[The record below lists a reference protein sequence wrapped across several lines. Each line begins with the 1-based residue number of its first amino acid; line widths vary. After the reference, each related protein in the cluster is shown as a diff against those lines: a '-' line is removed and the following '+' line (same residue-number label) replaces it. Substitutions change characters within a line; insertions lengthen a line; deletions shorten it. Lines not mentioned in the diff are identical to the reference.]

1 MRPQQKKKAIVLA
14 GTIPHIA
21 VIENLK
27 RRGYETI
34 LLDYNPNCPARA
46 YADRYINES
55 TLDKEAVL
63 RVAEAEQA
71 DLVISVVG
79 DHINAVCCYV
89 AEKLGLPHP
98 YSYENALNATR
109 KDRMKPLLKAH
120 GIPTSDFYTLR
131 QDEPREIRLEFPLV
145 VKPSDANSSK
155 GVFRVDSEAEFY
167 DKVELAFAAG
177 RDGKVIVERF
187 IDGTEIQVDCLA
199 VNGKAHLC
207 MVKDMLLMDFNGQE
221 LQAGGFSIPGR
232 GSRTHMAQIREIAQ
246 QILDAYHI
254 KNGAFFYQAKCNKEG
269 VFVLEAAARM
279 AGGTSLD
286 AITDCTGIDYVDM
299 AIDGFLGKASKTLPR
314 LPTGIYMGRFLY
326 MRAGTF
332 GSVRGFDEL
341 LREGTIVRSW
351 VFVNPGTKV
360 TDSRISSY
368 RIAAFMVSCRSEAEG
383 EQKMQRALE
392 RIAILDSDGNDRSNW
407 RSEG

>member
-1 MRPQQKKKAIVLA
+1 MSDKNKKAIILA

-21 VIENLK
+21 AIENLK

-34 LLDYNPNCPARA
+34 LLDFNPNCPARA

-63 RVAEAEQA
+63 HVAETEQA
-71 DLVISVVG
+71 DLVISIVG

-109 KDRMKPLLKAH
+109 KDRMKPLLKER
-120 GIPTSDFYTLR
+120 GIPTSDFYILKE
-131 QDEPREIRLEFPLV
+131 DEPREIRLDFPLV

-155 GVFRVDSEAEFY
+155 GVFRVDSEEEFHE
-167 DKVELAFAAG
+167 KIELSFAAG
-177 RDGKVIVERF
+177 RDGKVIVEEF
-187 IDGTEIQVDCLA
+187 VDGTEIQVDCLA
-199 VNGKAHLC
+199 VNGKAYLC

-221 LQAGGFSIPGR
+221 LQAGGFFIPGNAAR
-232 GSRTHMAQIREIAQ
+232 NHMPRIREIAQ
-246 QILDAYHI
+246 RILDAYHI
-254 KNGAFFYQAKCNKEG
+254 KNGAFFYQAKCNEKG

-286 AITDCTGIDYVDM
+286 AITFCTGLDYVDM
-299 AIDGFLGKASKTLPR
+299 AIDGFLGKEIKTLPK
-314 LPTGIYMGRFLY
+314 LSEGCYMGRFLY
-326 MRAGTF
+326 MHEGTF
-332 GSVRGFDEL
+332 GSVQGFDEL
-341 LREGTIVRSW
+341 LSEGLILRSW

-368 RIAAFMVSCRSEAEG
+368 RIAAFMVSCRNEAEG
-383 EQKMQRALE
+383 NLKMQQAME
-392 RIAILDSDGNDRSNW
+392 HISILDINGKDMSSW
-407 RSEG
+407 RTLL